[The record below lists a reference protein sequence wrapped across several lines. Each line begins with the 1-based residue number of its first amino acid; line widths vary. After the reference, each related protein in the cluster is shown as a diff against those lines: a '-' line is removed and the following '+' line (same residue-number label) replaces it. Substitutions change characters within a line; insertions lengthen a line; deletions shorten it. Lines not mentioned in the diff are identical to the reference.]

1 MLLQKEMRFFKLFN
15 QQGENMVAAAKYFNQ
30 LVTTGNFNEDT
41 VATMRRIEQEG
52 DIINREVSVMLN
64 KTFITPFDRED
75 IFELSNAIDNIVD
88 SIDALTKRMRLYK
101 LTQPDPTLK
110 QFSVLI
116 EQSALALSDAI
127 KYLDNSKNYA
137 RVQIYCSEVNRLEN
151 LADQVRDTAIGDLL
165 DNYTDPI
172 YVIKWKEIYETAE
185 DAIDNCDRVGK
196 TIYSITVKNN

>member
-15 QQGENMVAAAKYFNQ
+15 QQGENMVAAAKYFNE
-30 LVTTGNFNEDT
+30 LVSTGNFNEDT

-52 DIINREVSVMLN
+52 DIINREISVMLN

-127 KYLDNSKNYA
+127 KYLDNAKNYA